1 MVHWKTNLNC
11 AIKCKTWIHNNKKTR
26 LTIKFKLKPQ
36 LTNNKTDAH

>member
-11 AIKCKTWIHNNKKTR
+11 AIKCQTWIHDNKKTR